1 MRQDQPTRSNR
12 RALLLYL
19 LPPAACVLLLAGC
32 DLTGMNLT
40 GNTPVADKSVDPLKD
55 SSLPGPGSS
64 APPKNQVAASTKPA
78 APPTAPLPVV
88 PAPITAASP
97 AVLAGGA
104 TKGTTASAGPDLR
117 IGGGGI
123 APGTTTGPGA
133 TLGQLPPTTDT
144 FPHAPPGV
152 TLTGGQSGGDF
163 DALQH
168 ELVNVRHVAW
178 QKLEMLS
185 GGAGWKYTCSI
196 PTSDPSYCTMIEA
209 KAATPV
215 DAMRAAIDQID
226 HPPK

>member
-1 MRQDQPTRSNR
+1 MRQHQPSESNR
-12 RALLLYL
+12 RAAPLFLLA
-19 LPPAACVLLLAGC
+19 PAACVLLLAGC
-32 DLTGMNLT
+32 DVTGINLT
-40 GNTPVADKSVDPLKD
+40 GNSPAADKNVDPLKD
-55 SSLPGPGSS
+55 SSLPGPGISP
-64 APPKNQVAASTKPA
+64 PPKTQVAASTKPA
-78 APPTAPLPVV
+78 ATPATPLPVV
-88 PAPITAASP
+88 AAPISGATP

-117 IGGGGI
+117 IGGGGV
-123 APGTTTGPGA
+123 APGTATGPGA

-144 FPHAPPGV
+144 FPHTPPAA
-152 TLTGGQSGGDF
+152 TLTGGQSGSDF
-163 DALQH
+163 DVLQQ
-168 ELVNVRHVAW
+168 ELVSTRHVAW

-185 GGAGWKYTCSI
+185 GGGGWKYTCSI